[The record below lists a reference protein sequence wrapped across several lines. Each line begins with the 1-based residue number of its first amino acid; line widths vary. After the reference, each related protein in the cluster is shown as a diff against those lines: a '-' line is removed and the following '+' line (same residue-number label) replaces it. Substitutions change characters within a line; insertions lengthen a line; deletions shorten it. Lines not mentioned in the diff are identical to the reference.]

1 MHICVCIKQTPD
13 SSSVYVDHVSGQVDY
28 ERFVQ
33 VLNPA
38 DGCAVEAAVR
48 LKEQLGGT
56 VLALTLGPEDA
67 EGALRAALAIGA
79 DTAIRL
85 WHSHASDWG
94 AFMVAAALAAY
105 IRRGQ
110 SGDTDGRKDTCPPD
124 RVPCL
129 GGRYTSLPPLMPDLV
144 LCGDASSDWASG
156 TVGPA
161 LAEML
166 DLPQVTGVMQMN
178 VVAGLAPARSTD
190 PARPPDTN
198 KTNSAQLITL
208 QVTRRLE
215 RGYRELLE
223 AQPPLLITVTS
234 DLNEPRYPSLPMH
247 MAALRA
253 KIPLVDPQTSLGESL
268 QYESDETTLLE
279 MHTPRP
285 RPRRIAAPDSRHN
298 AFERIGEIISGGAI
312 GRQARLVEGSPEG
325 LAKALVHFLKSKGF
339 VE

>member
-1 MHICVCIKQTPD
+1 MHICVCVKQTPD
-13 SSSVYVDHVSGQVDY
+13 SSSVYVDPISGQVDY

-38 DGCAVEAAVR
+38 DACAVEAAVR
-48 LKEQLGGT
+48 LKEELGGA
-56 VLALTLGPEDA
+56 VLVLTLGPEDA
-67 EGALRAALAIGA
+67 EGALRGALAIGA

-85 WHSHASDWG
+85 WHPQASDWG
-94 AFMVAAALAAY
+94 PFTVAAALAAY

-110 SGDTDGRKDTCPPD
+110 
-124 RVPCL
+124 
-129 GGRYTSLPPLMPDLV
+129 GGGKLTPFRPDLV

-166 DLPQVTGVMQMN
+166 DLPQITGVMQLK
-178 VVAGLAPARSTD
+178 VVNLQTD
-190 PARPPDTN
+190 ATD
-198 KTNSAQLITL
+198 KTDNSQNTTL

-223 AQPPLLITVTS
+223 VQPPLLITVTS
-234 DLNEPRYPSLPMH
+234 DLNEPRYPSLPAH
-247 MAALRA
+247 MIALRA
-253 KIPLVDPQTSLGESL
+253 KIPLLDPQIFLGESL
-268 QYESDETTLLE
+268 EYEPDETTLLE

-285 RPRRIAAPDSRHN
+285 RPRRIAAPDSHHS

-312 GRQARLVEGSPEG
+312 GRQTRLVEGPPEE
-325 LAKALVHFLKSKGF
+325 LAKALVEFLKSKGF